1 METRPRRRPHSYPLA
16 RSESWEPELVDYV
29 TANDVFPVKVPLER
43 VEIGSWRYTA
53 TELDDI
59 ELLYE
64 LESSDLLIKTG
75 ICGTN
80 GAVPATFRVRD
91 VSAADLSLVNVV
103 PGSLESMVARLV
115 LETNSKVV
123 YNVDPLLRSNEKT
136 TAANSETSGD
146 QENSFDCNVV
156 TMSASVHESGHL
168 RDILVFLKCGY
179 TEECSSGNLFLRP
192 QKQKSQEPC
201 KNVTTQSK
209 NRVTF
214 LESLPFWV
222 LYIPWWLYSRRV
234 RTMIQAAI
242 FIYSIFSV
250 IWASWQLYRHVNVIH
265 DTLEPMIKA
274 LRVYL
279 SSVMETFDAALA
291 LFTVWWTTFLSPL
304 NIFRGMLLAPL
315 FQVAL
320 QLKVALVP
328 IANVLSSI
336 FVPIWRFVTNSS
348 LLSSLKASVLAL
360 YQLVLIAG
368 QFFWTILRILAW
380 PLKLIWQ
387 SILNSQIAVSSLDLK
402 RVRLSWV
409 FGLVTNSLRAI
420 GNGLAKLVGY
430 TRMKQKQH
438 KALKNPTPITPSKS
452 PRPNFR
458 AQRPPVLYSSPLTKQ
473 N

>member
-1 METRPRRRPHSYPLA
+1 M
-16 RSESWEPELVDYV
+16 VDYV
-29 TANDVFPVKVPLER
+29 TANEVFPVKVPLER
-43 VEIGSWRYTA
+43 VEVGSWRYTA
-53 TELDDI
+53 TEVDDI

-64 LESSDLLIKTG
+64 LESSDLLIKTN
-75 ICGTN
+75 IRGTN

-91 VSAADLSLVNVV
+91 VSAADLSLVKVV

-115 LETNSKVV
+115 LETDSKVS
-123 YNVDPLLRSNEKT
+123 YNVDALLHSREE
-136 TAANSETSGD
+136 TAAAESETSGD
-146 QENSFDCNVV
+146 QQNTFNCYVV

-168 RDILVFLKCGY
+168 RDILLFLKCGY
-179 TEECSSGNLFLRP
+179 SEECSPGSLFLRP
-192 QKQKSQEPC
+192 RKQKSQMPSE
-201 KNVTTQSK
+201 NVADVTTRSK

-214 LESLPFWV
+214 LESLPFWA

-274 LRVYL
+274 LRFYL
-279 SSVMETFDAALA
+279 SSVMETFDTALA

-315 FQVAL
+315 FQVAV
-320 QLKVALVP
+320 QLKTALVP
-328 IANVLSSI
+328 ISNVLSTI

-348 LLSSLKASVLAL
+348 LLGSLKASFLAL
-360 YQLVLIAG
+360 YQLVLMAG
-368 QFFWTILRILAW
+368 LFLWTVLRILAK
-380 PLKLIWQ
+380 PLQAIWQ
-387 SILNSQIAVSSLDLK
+387 NIVNSQIAVASLDLK

-409 FGLVTNSLRAI
+409 FSLVTNSLRAI
-420 GNGLAKLVGY
+420 GHGLAKLVGY

-438 KALKNPTPITPSKS
+438 KALKNPSTVTPIKS
-452 PRPNFR
+452 PRQNYR
-458 AQRPPVLYSSPLTKQ
+458 AQRPPVLYTSPLTKQ